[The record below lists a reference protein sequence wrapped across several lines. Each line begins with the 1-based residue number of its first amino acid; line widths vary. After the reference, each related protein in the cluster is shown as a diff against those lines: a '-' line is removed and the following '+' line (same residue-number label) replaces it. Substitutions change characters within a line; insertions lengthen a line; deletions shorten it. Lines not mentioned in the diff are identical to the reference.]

1 MLHAIRRADCERND
15 GLLYSLAQF
24 NFNREPPVKSP
35 TIRQLAQTEKPLVL
49 PGAHDAL
56 SALLIKEAGFKG
68 FFIGGFQ
75 TAGARYGLP
84 DIGLC
89 QLGEFS
95 AAFRDMISAC
105 DLPVL
110 VDADNGYGD
119 VKNAVHLL
127 HTYER
132 MGVQAMFIEDQ
143 VSPKRCGHMA
153 GKQVVPTEEMEAKL
167 RAMAAN
173 RMNPDTFIVAR
184 TDARAIHG
192 MDEALRRAERYV
204 RAGADGVFIESML
217 NEDEIARAVREV
229 QTCHVANMLEGGI
242 TPILKPSVLGPD
254 GLRHRAL
261 RHHAVA
267 ARHED
272 HADGAGR
279 SQKRR
284 TETGRHRHAVRGIHE
299 DRRRREVAQN
309 RTGIRRKIVKAFC
322 RRDTEDTEKY
332 LYCDGNR
339 EMLLFSSV
347 GSVSLWQMLFCFS
360 GVCWSLDE

>member
-1 MLHAIRRADCERND
+1 M
-15 GLLYSLAQF
+15 
-24 NFNREPPVKSP
+24 KSP
-35 TIRQLAQTEKPLVL
+35 TIRQLAQSEKPLVL

-167 RAMAAN
+167 RAMTAN

-242 TPILKPSVLGPD
+242 TPILTPAVLGQM
-254 GLRHRAL
+254 GYGIALYGITLLLRITKTMQMAL
-261 RHHAVA
+261 
-267 ARHED
+267 
-272 HADGAGR
+272 ADLKSGELKLVG
-279 SQKRR
+279 
-284 TETGRHRHAVRGIHE
+284 TGTPFE
-299 DRRRREVAQN
+299 EY
-309 RTGIRRKIVKAFC
+309 TKIVGVEKW
-322 RRDTEDTEKY
+322 RRIEQEFGGK
-332 LYCDGNR
+332 
-339 EMLLFSSV
+339 S
-347 GSVSLWQMLFCFS
+347 
-360 GVCWSLDE
+360 

>member
-1 MLHAIRRADCERND
+1 M
-15 GLLYSLAQF
+15 
-24 NFNREPPVKSP
+24 KP

-89 QLGEFS
+89 QLGEFA
-95 AAFRDMISAC
+95 AAFRDMINAC

-119 VKNAVHLL
+119 VKNCVHLL

-132 MGVQAMFIEDQ
+132 IGVQALFMEDQ

-153 GKQVVPTEEMEAKL
+153 GKRVVPTEEMETKI
-167 RAMAAN
+167 RALAAN
-173 RMNPDTFIVAR
+173 RLNPDTFIVAR

-192 MDEALRRAERYV
+192 MDEALRRAGRYV

-217 NEDEIARAVREV
+217 NEEEMARAAREV
-229 QTCHVANMLEGGI
+229 DTVHVANMLEGGI
-242 TPILKPSVLGPD
+242 TPIVKPAVLAQMGYKIALYGISLLLRVTKTMQLALADIKSGELKLVG
-254 GLRHRAL
+254 
-261 RHHAVA
+261 
-267 ARHED
+267 
-272 HADGAGR
+272 
-279 SQKRR
+279 
-284 TETGRHRHAVRGIHE
+284 TGTPFEEYTRIVGVERW
-299 DRRRREVAQN
+299 
-309 RTGIRRKIVKAFC
+309 RKIEQDF
-322 RRDTEDTEKY
+322 
-332 LYCDGNR
+332 G
-339 EMLLFSSV
+339 
-347 GSVSLWQMLFCFS
+347 QP
-360 GVCWSLDE
+360 

>member
-1 MLHAIRRADCERND
+1 
-15 GLLYSLAQF
+15 
-24 NFNREPPVKSP
+24 VKSP
-35 TIRQLAQTEKPLVL
+35 TIRELARTEKPLVL

-56 SALLIKEAGFKG
+56 SALLIKQAGFKG

-84 DIGLC
+84 DIGLA

-95 AAFRDMISAC
+95 AAYRDMINAC

-192 MDEALRRAERYV
+192 MDEALRRAERFV
-204 RAGADGVFIESML
+204 RAGADGVFIESMV

-242 TPILKPSVLGPD
+242 TPILKPAVLGQM
-254 GLRHRAL
+254 GYQIVLYGISLLLRVTRTMQLAL
-261 RHHAVA
+261 
-267 ARHED
+267 
-272 HADGAGR
+272 ADIKSGELKLVG
-279 SQKRR
+279 
-284 TETGRHRHAVRGIHE
+284 TGTPFDEYTKIVGVE
-299 DRRRREVAQN
+299 KW
-309 RTGIRRKIVKAFC
+309 RKIEQEFGGK
-322 RRDTEDTEKY
+322 
-332 LYCDGNR
+332 
-339 EMLLFSSV
+339 
-347 GSVSLWQMLFCFS
+347 
-360 GVCWSLDE
+360 

>member
-1 MLHAIRRADCERND
+1 
-15 GLLYSLAQF
+15 
-24 NFNREPPVKSP
+24 VKSP
-35 TIRQLAQTEKPLVL
+35 TIRELAETEKPLVL

-56 SALLIKEAGFKG
+56 SALLIKQAGFKG

-153 GKQVVPTEEMEAKL
+153 GKQVVPREDWLAKL
-167 RAMAAN
+167 RAAVA
-173 RMNPDTFIVAR
+173 RRTHLHVTAR
-184 TDARAIHG
+184 TDARAAVG
-192 MDEALRRAERYV
+192 LDEALERARMARDEGVDALFVEAPESVAELERV
-204 RAGADGVFIESML
+204 
-217 NEDEIARAVREV
+217 ARALPGI
-229 QTCHVANMLEGGI
+229 TLVANM
-242 TPILKPSVLGPD
+242 V
-254 GLRHRAL
+254 
-261 RHHAVA
+261 
-267 ARHED
+267 
-272 HADGAGR
+272 
-279 SQKRR
+279 
-284 TETGRHRHAVRGIHE
+284 ETGRTPLLTPPELAELGFTLIVSPLTALFAMVKEVRTALDLLQEKGSLRDDLDRLVTFDGFAEVVDLERHLALGATE
-299 DRRRREVAQN
+299 SVA
-309 RTGIRRKIVKAFC
+309 
-322 RRDTEDTEKY
+322 EP
-332 LYCDGNR
+332 
-339 EMLLFSSV
+339 
-347 GSVSLWQMLFCFS
+347 
-360 GVCWSLDE
+360 DE

>member
-1 MLHAIRRADCERND
+1 M
-15 GLLYSLAQF
+15 
-24 NFNREPPVKSP
+24 KKP
-35 TIRQLAQTEKPLVL
+35 TIREMARTEKPLVL

-56 SALLIKEAGFKG
+56 SALLIKQAGFKG

-95 AAFRDMISAC
+95 AAVRDMTSAC

-119 VKNAVHLL
+119 VKNCVHLL

-132 MGVQAMFIEDQ
+132 MGVQAIFMEDQ

-167 RAMAAN
+167 KALAAN

-192 MDEALRRAERYV
+192 MDEALRRAGRYV

-217 NEDEIARAVREV
+217 NEEEMARAVREV
-229 QTCHVANMLEGGI
+229 DTVHVANMLEGGI
-242 TPILKPSVLGPD
+242 TPILKPSVLGEM
-254 GLRHRAL
+254 GYGIALYGITLLLRITRTMQAAL
-261 RHHAVA
+261 
-267 ARHED
+267 
-272 HADGAGR
+272 ADLKSG
-279 SQKRR
+279 
-284 TETGRHRHAVRGIHE
+284 ELE
-299 DRRRREVAQN
+299 
-309 RTGIRRKIVKAFC
+309 
-322 RRDTEDTEKY
+322 
-332 LYCDGNR
+332 L
-339 EMLLFSSV
+339 V
-347 GSVSLWQMLFCFS
+347 GSGTPF
-360 GVCWSLDE
+360 DEYTKVVGIEKWRAIERDFGRK